1 MGRGTSKEGLANSQT
16 ANTLSSGYNANA
28 TDTLGVL
35 SPALTQEVQ
44 NPQGFAPEDL
54 TAMNTASQ
62 QSLGGSQ
69 AGAAGAGNLRAART
83 RNAGGG
89 DAAIAESARQGM
101 RQNSQNAVTIQA
113 NNALQREKNRQAGI
127 SGESGLF
134 GEQTDAT
141 LKALGLSNQALG
153 VQSPPGFFDTL
164 GTAFAGGLGKAAGTA
179 AGDPNTY
186 KSKDNG

>member
-1 MGRGTSKEGLANSQT
+1 MGRGVQADQLANSGT
-16 ANTLSSGYNANA
+16 ANKLSSGYNQNA
-28 TDTLGVL
+28 EDTFGVL

-69 AGAAGAGNLRAART
+69 AGAVGAGNLRAART

-113 NNALQREKNRQAGI
+113 NNALEREKNRQAGI
-127 SGESGLF
+127 SGEEGLF
-134 GEQTDAT
+134 GENSDAT
-141 LKALGLSNQALG
+141 LKALGLSNNALQG
-153 VQSPPGFFDTL
+153 AAGSKNGFFDVFGNAYGAALGKTL
-164 GTAFAGGLGKAAGTA
+164 GSPVPGIGGE
-179 AGDPNTY
+179 
-186 KSKDNG
+186 